1 MSDRTKEE
9 DVVIHILPIS
19 IKLNDGGT
27 VFEKG
32 LFTAGEL
39 WSIQHIRY
47 MP

>member
-1 MSDRTKEE
+1 MSDRTKGE
-9 DVVIHILPIS
+9 DVVIHTLPIS
-19 IKLNDGGT
+19 IKLYDDGT
-27 VFEKG
+27 VFEKA